1 MDIVLATKNSNKVK
15 EIKRILSVMDTA
27 SRIFTLDEFP
37 AFADI
42 VEDGKTFEE
51 NALKKATIIAKA
63 TRMTAIADDSGL
75 EVDAL
80 NGAPGIYSAR
90 YAGEDA
96 DDVANNQKLLE
107 EMKNVPDDKRT
118 ARFVCCIALASGEE
132 VKTFTGYAEGKIG
145 IEPRGETGFG
155 YDPLFYPKGSEKTFA
170 EIGGDEKNSISHR
183 AMALRELQKYLLEKR
198 GYIRGF

>member
-1 MDIVLATKNSNKVK
+1 MDVVLATKNRNKIK
-15 EIKRILSVMDTA
+15 EIKKILGVMDTA
-27 SRIFTLDEFP
+27 SRIYTLDDFP

-63 TRMTAIADDSGL
+63 TGMTAIADDSGL

-90 YAGEDA
+90 FAGENA
-96 DDVANNQKLLE
+96 DDVANNEKLLE

-118 ARFVCCIALASGEE
+118 ARFVCCIALASSEE

-145 IEPRGETGFG
+145 REPRGETGFG
-155 YDPLFYPKGSEKTFA
+155 YDPLFYLKGSDKTFA
-170 EIGGDEKNSISHR
+170 EISGDKKNSISHR

>member
-1 MDIVLATKNSNKVK
+1 MDAVLATKNRNKIK
-15 EIKRILSVMDTA
+15 EIKKILGVMDTA
-27 SRIFTLDEFP
+27 SRIYTLDDFP

-42 VEDGKTFEE
+42 
-51 NALKKATIIAKA
+51 IIAKA
-63 TRMTAIADDSGL
+63 TGMTAIADDSGL

-90 YAGEDA
+90 FAGENA
-96 DDVANNQKLLE
+96 DDVANNEKLLE

-118 ARFVCCIALASGEE
+118 ARFVCCIALASSEE

-145 IEPRGETGFG
+145 REPRGETGFG
-155 YDPLFYPKGSEKTFA
+155 YDPLFYLKGYDKTFA
-170 EIGGDEKNSISHR
+170 EISGDKKNSISHR